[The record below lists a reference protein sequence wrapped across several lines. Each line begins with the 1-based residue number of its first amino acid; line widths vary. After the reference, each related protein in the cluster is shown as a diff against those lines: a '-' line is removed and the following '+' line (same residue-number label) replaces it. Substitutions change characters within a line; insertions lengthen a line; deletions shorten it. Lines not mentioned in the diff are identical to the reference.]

1 MCRILRATHGVSF
14 ILPSP
19 PRVGPLTTLCR
30 LTDVQLDTT
39 RCFGLDLSRCPELD
53 KSRCIELGE
62 SRCTELTNQVSVQMF
77 RRWPGHLVTKSTQVW
92 NWFTV
97 NYFPE
102 NLTFYTFWK
111 NPAIKLLTWQST
123 EQLPLTTPRVA
134 PFPVLAFPMGDK
146 SRAGFEKLPPS
157 VVSQIQIRDI
167 ALKCWRTYASTNFL
181 QKHFHIFNAI
191 CGIHGS
197 SVHITN
203 DLCSTTTTFSDNYF
217 Y

>member
-1 MCRILRATHGVSF
+1 MFNWTQPGVSGWTY
-14 ILPSP
+14 PGVRS
-19 PRVGPLTTLCR
+19 
-30 LTDVQLDTT
+30 
-39 RCFGLDLSRCPELD
+39 PELD

-102 NLTFYTFWK
+102 NSTFYTFWK

-146 SRAGFEKLPPS
+146 SWAGFEKLPPS

-217 Y
+217 YHHHHQTPHHTKSLSGWQRSPLQRKSGPG